1 MMVGARTAAWAKTE
15 NSYPDATWIDGK
27 YTTGGGIK
35 IDQDWC
41 ITQNLPVIP
50 GKSYTIKWGDSE
62 ASGKYIEQLN
72 IEGSYIRAGNQY
84 NSNGERSYTFGSD
97 VHFVRFS
104 CLIANK
110 TIAFLRNDTDGKF
123 VLLNGKI
130 MS

>member
-1 MMVGARTAAWAKTE
+1 MMLGARTGAWLKTE
-15 NSYPDATWIDGK
+15 NLYPEATWIDGL
-27 YTTGGGIK
+27 YTTGGGVAR
-35 IDQDWC
+35 DQDWC

-50 GKSYTIKWGDSE
+50 GKSYTIKWGDSA
-62 ASGKYIEQLN
+62 ASGKYIEQLD
-72 IEGSYIRAGNQY
+72 IKGSYIRAGMQY
-84 NSNGERSYTFGSD
+84 NSNGERSYAFNSD

-110 TIAFLRNDTDGKF
+110 TIAFLRNDTDGEF